1 MTPALHHGLLL
12 LNKKPGFTSFD
23 SLAAVKRAFSTGK
36 AGHTGTL
43 DKFASGLL
51 VVLIGRG
58 LKLIPLFSSCIKEYT
73 GTIRFGSET
82 DTLDPEGAIV
92 AQGPIP
98 SEEAIENALAAFRG
112 EILQEPPHFS
122 ALHIGGKRA
131 HELAR
136 EGKAFKMTSRP
147 ITVYTLEL
155 ISYTPPD
162 AVIYARVSPG
172 TYIRSLARDIA
183 LACGSRAHLAAL
195 ERTAVGPFR
204 LEESVEDRGEERTL
218 INALRPLDRKLLE
231 SLSLPFLLADDEEA
245 QGFIHGKPPS
255 LLFKNLESRL
265 EGSQRAGVFRK
276 NFNDSLL
283 GILENK
289 NGTWG
294 YMHVFADS

>member
-1 MTPALHHGLLL
+1 MTPARHHGLLL
-12 LNKKPGFTSFD
+12 LNKKPGITSFD
-23 SLAAVKRAFSTGK
+23 SLGAVKRAFSTGK

-58 LKLIPLFSSCIKEYT
+58 LKLIPLFSSCVKEYT

-82 DTLDPEGAIV
+82 DTLDPEGLII

-98 SEEAIENALAAFRG
+98 SEEAIKSSLAGFRG
-112 EILQEPPHFS
+112 EIFQEPPHYS

-136 EGKAFKMTSRP
+136 GGKAFKMPSRP
-147 ITVYTLEL
+147 ITVFSLEL

-162 AVIYARVSPG
+162 AVIFVRVSPG

-195 ERTAVGPFR
+195 KRTAVGAFR
-204 LEESVEDRGEERTL
+204 LEASVEDSGEDEKL
-218 INALRPLDRKLLE
+218 INALRPLDRKLME
-231 SLSLPFLLADDEEA
+231 SLALPFLLLDDEEA
-245 QGFIHGKPPS
+245 NGFVHGKPLS
-255 LLFKNLESRL
+255 LLFKDLESRL
-265 EGSQRAGVFRK
+265 KGSQRAVVFRK
-276 NFNDSLL
+276 NSSDSLL
-283 GILENK
+283 GILENI

-294 YMHVFADS
+294 YMHVFADT